1 MSNIPTVRSALTDAL
16 RADGEYRQL
25 LDAIKAQR
33 KSRPK
38 PIMASGLCDGATD
51 MLCAA
56 LVEDVVGALPV
67 LMLCAEEKE
76 CISMRD
82 TLSTLG
88 ICALFYPARDLNFHN
103 ITASREFEQ
112 ARLAVLLALVRGG
125 SEA

>member
-56 LVEDVVGALPV
+56 LVEDAVGALPV

-76 CISMRD
+76 CVRTRD
-82 TLSTLG
+82 TLERFGLS
-88 ICALFYPARDLNFHN
+88 AAFY
-103 ITASREFEQ
+103 
-112 ARLAVLLALVRGG
+112 RLLSDFAG
-125 SEA
+125 